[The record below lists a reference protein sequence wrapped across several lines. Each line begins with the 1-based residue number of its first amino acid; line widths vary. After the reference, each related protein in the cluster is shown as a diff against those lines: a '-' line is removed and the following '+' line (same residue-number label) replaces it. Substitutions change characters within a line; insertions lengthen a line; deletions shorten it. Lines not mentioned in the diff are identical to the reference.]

1 MLYIPGAHVSV
12 GTVSMVFSD
21 LSVTC
26 RSLVAT
32 NDHLLQELEVA
43 KQRHSQEVNQ
53 MNHNFEQLRKTMQ
66 LYT

>member
-1 MLYIPGAHVSV
+1 
-12 GTVSMVFSD
+12 MVFSD